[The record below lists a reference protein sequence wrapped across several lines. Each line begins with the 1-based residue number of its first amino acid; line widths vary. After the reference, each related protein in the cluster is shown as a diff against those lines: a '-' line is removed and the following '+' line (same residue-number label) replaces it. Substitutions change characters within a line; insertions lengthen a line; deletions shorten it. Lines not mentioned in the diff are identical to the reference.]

1 MVEGVFGAKELKT
14 SMINDAWLFQR
25 GKRIEGRVVKVR
37 SGLNVVQRMHKA
49 ADGLN
54 RAEFTI
60 EDGRYKGGTVSGDF
74 FCFPRDSVDRLAAL
88 LEDCA
93 AENVS
98 NLVSDFY
105 QTAEIEIPGVTVDDW
120 SKAFRT

>member
-1 MVEGVFGAKELKT
+1 MAKMEVLKT

-49 ADGLN
+49 AGGLN

-60 EDGRYKGGTVSGDF
+60 EDVRYKGGTVSGDF
-74 FCFPRDSVDRLAAL
+74 FCFPKDSIERLSAM
-88 LEDCA
+88 LEESSTDNLS
-93 AENVS
+93 NV
-98 NLVSDFY
+98 VSDFY
-105 QTAEIEIPGVTVDDW
+105 QTEILLLAQFQFTAHPYN
-120 SKAFRT
+120 